1 MCCLIVAPC
10 PIIRPIKKFMNKR
23 NAVTF
28 RLFNRIQQDSLFIDE
43 TAPQLVIVPV
53 SASGGSGDDDPC
65 APSRAYTSADMIE
78 QEKDKQENEVYR
90 KPVQPSSVFA
100 SEVEGLKKTQMEP
113 ELRPDWDPVVV
124 AALNEDFHHENPDN
138 ALDDNFM
145 ELEVDSNEAEMS
157 DEEEERDG
165 LTPLAFDQVTL
176 HGIPR

>member
-78 QEKDKQENEVYR
+78 PEKDKQE
-90 KPVQPSSVFA
+90 
-100 SEVEGLKKTQMEP
+100 
-113 ELRPDWDPVVV
+113 
-124 AALNEDFHHENPDN
+124 
-138 ALDDNFM
+138 
-145 ELEVDSNEAEMS
+145 
-157 DEEEERDG
+157 
-165 LTPLAFDQVTL
+165 
-176 HGIPR
+176 